1 MYVRER
7 ERECICVPCCGVHAL
22 ACAFLFLQRR
32 ACSHISLPTAL
43 LAVPDYFEN
52 RGVFST
58 TVDGVTGRNIIALSG
73 THSPV
78 RVQIT
83 PDSEIIGGAV
93 YVANATSTH
102 CRRCSD
108 K

>member
-1 MYVRER
+1 VYVRESALCAMLR
-7 ERECICVPCCGVHAL
+7 CSRPCVRVWCYLDV
-22 ACAFLFLQRR
+22 R
-32 ACSHISLPTAL
+32 AYIGLPTAL
-43 LAVPDYFEN
+43 LAVPGYFEN

-58 TVDGVTGRNIIALSG
+58 TVDGATGRNIIALSG